1 MIRSG
6 FITTLTVL
14 LCLGLSTFSFAQESP
29 MKSATYEFSGESLTD
44 ALDQIIKRADI
55 DLVYDPGITEGIHIY
70 KRIRSE
76 NTEDLLK
83 QLLEDHELDYII
95 LSSGTYVIVKSARG
109 GPFYGTF
116 AGKVVDS
123 ETGEPLPGAT
133 VMLADASGG
142 TSTNQS
148 GNFSINKLLTGRH
161 EIVFSYVGYE
171 PVSKTIEIRPDNEI
185 TERISLNQKQVDV
198 FPVVV
203 EAHRA
208 KLPHHQ
214 TPTVP
219 ANSEWNT
226 VGVMKDAIRNLNLIS
241 GIQYGLP
248 LTDLHLQGGQ
258 HGEHRIL
265 LDGVPVYNPYS
276 FGQMFSSFSPY
287 AIGEVRVH
295 KTGYDVE
302 AGSQIAGLINLSH
315 DLPGTG
321 EKDLIFQGDPLSTNV
336 RGDLSFSTGENSSLQ
351 VMTAL
356 RTNFWDI
363 YKNPTFEQTLKD
375 WNVIDPLLT
384 NTLGELDY
392 DASLYSPLRQNS
404 DIKFF
409 DYHLASS
416 YKIDDFSSLSASVY
430 VAENLVETN
439 LLNQYESNSSLSG
452 APYLYA
458 SDGYRWNNLTS
469 QITWN
474 KILTPR
480 FDLSVQASYSINQ
493 FEHQNKLGT
502 SEYPVTPSSGIG
514 SRFNFS
520 DAALQESSSP
530 LPTQF
535 DGNEIEHFTLKT
547 DGSYSIS
554 PHFSVESGLQLDQV
568 SSGIDISNQSYFPAR
583 INQSS
588 TLLSNYLN
596 ANHTFG
602 NYWTIKWGSRFTY
615 ASFSDQVYAEPRFSV
630 QLDQPESAIG
640 YWSVKLSAGLYRQFI
655 NEYQITNSAPTSVVP
670 SFAIWSLSDEENI
683 PKAWHL
689 NGSFL
694 VEPRANASLKLD
706 LYYKWQPVTNIT
718 SYKQLNSESAQS
730 INSTKRDEIRA
741 FAETTEMKALGAG
754 VTFNQGI
761 LNSKLKLKAGYD
773 YSYSLIDMETQFG
786 KKMTTPWNE
795 PHRTQLRVLWWMI
808 PDLAF
813 TAKWQGIWGRKWG
826 FRRSYYDFLQYRST
840 EIPSEF
846 SFTSPENDEL
856 SSFQQ
861 VDLSFIYQPT
871 VGKADL
877 ELRFELLNILNRK
890 NTLEKYL
897 QPVRQEGGQRTYEVR
912 NRNLPGF
919 HPSVSLE
926 VKF

>member
-6 FITTLTVL
+6 VTTFLTIL
-14 LCLGLSTFSFAQESP
+14 LCLGLSNPLIAQDSQN
-29 MKSATYEFSGESLTD
+29 AIGLFEFSGESLSE
-44 ALDQIIKRADI
+44 ALDQIIQQTDI
-55 DLVYDPGITEGIHIY
+55 DLVYDPQLIAGIHIY
-70 KRIRSE
+70 ERIKPK

-83 QLLEDHELDYII
+83 RLLDDHELDYII

-171 PVSKTIEIRPDNEI
+171 PVSKTIEIRADKEI

-198 FPVVV
+198 LPVVV

-219 ANSEWNT
+219 VNSEWNT

-295 KTGYDVE
+295 KTGYGVE

-351 VMTAL
+351 IMTAL

-375 WNVIDPLLT
+375 WNVVDPLLT
-384 NTLGELDY
+384 NALEELDY
-392 DASLYSPLRQNS
+392 DASLYSPIRQNS
-404 DIKFF
+404 NIKFF

-480 FDLSVQASYSINQ
+480 FDLSAQASYSINQ

-502 SEYPVTPSSGIG
+502 SEYPVTSSSGIG

-520 DAALQESSSP
+520 DATLQESSSP

-547 DGSYSIS
+547 DGSYSVS
-554 PHFSVESGLQLDQV
+554 PHFSVESGLQWDQV

-583 INQSS
+583 IDQSS
-588 TLLSNYLN
+588 TLLSTYMN

-602 NYWTIKWGSRFTY
+602 NYWTIEWGSRFTY

-630 QLDQPESAIG
+630 QFDQPESSIG
-640 YWSVKLSAGLYRQFI
+640 YWSAKLSGGLYRQFI
-655 NEYQITNSAPTSVVP
+655 NEYQITNPGPTSVVP
-670 SFAIWSLSDEENI
+670 SFAVWSLSDENSI

-689 NGSFL
+689 NGSYL
-694 VEPRANASLKLD
+694 VEPRANTSIKFD
-706 LYYKWQPVTNIT
+706 LYYKWQPVTTIT
-718 SYKQLNSESAQS
+718 SYTRLNSESAQT
-730 INSTKRDEIRA
+730 INSASRNEIRA
-741 FAETTEMKALGAG
+741 FAETTEMKAFGAG
-754 VTFNQGI
+754 IKLDQGF
-761 LNSKLKLKAGYD
+761 LNSKLKLNAGYD
-773 YSYSLIDMETQFG
+773 YSYSQIDMETQFG
-786 KKMTTPWNE
+786 QKMITPWNE

-808 PDLAF
+808 PDLAV
-813 TAKWQGIWGRKWG
+813 TASWQGIWGRKWA
-826 FRRSYYDFLQYRST
+826 FRRSYYDFLQYRSD
-840 EIPSEF
+840 EIPAEF
-846 SFTSPENDEL
+846 SFNSPENDKL
-856 SSFQQ
+856 NPFQQ

-871 VGKADL
+871 LGKADL
-877 ELRFELLNILNRK
+877 ELRFEMLNIFNRK

-897 QPVRQEGGQRTYEVR
+897 QAVRSDGGQQTYEVR